1 MFLASVDIVVVFST
15 VVALNF
21 TREPETTTVFQN
33 ESSFQFALLEPSFRT
48 DFQGAHAPCEQ
59 FSIDQLSINNLIV
72 NN

>member
-1 MFLASVDIVVVFST
+1 MDSVTAFSA

-21 TREPETTTVFQN
+21 TREPEMTTKKN
-33 ESSFQFALLEPSFRT
+33 ESSFQFALLEPNFRT
-48 DFQGAHAPCEQ
+48 DFQGVRTPREQ